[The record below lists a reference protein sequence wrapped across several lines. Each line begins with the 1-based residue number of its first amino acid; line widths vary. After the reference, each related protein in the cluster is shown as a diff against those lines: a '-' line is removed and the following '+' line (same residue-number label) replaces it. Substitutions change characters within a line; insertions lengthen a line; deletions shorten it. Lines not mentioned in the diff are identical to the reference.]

1 MLQDA
6 ATPTISITSQPF
18 DLFSPTYHKH
28 QAQKVVVVVVVV
40 VVVHLLRLLTRFMD
54 AAAGQPFGGRA
65 PDHTQSTKRY
75 ASSLI

>member
-28 QAQKVVVVVVVV
+28 QAQKVVVVV
-40 VVVHLLRLLTRFMD
+40 HLLRLLTRFMD

-65 PDHTQSTKRY
+65 FDHTQSTKRY